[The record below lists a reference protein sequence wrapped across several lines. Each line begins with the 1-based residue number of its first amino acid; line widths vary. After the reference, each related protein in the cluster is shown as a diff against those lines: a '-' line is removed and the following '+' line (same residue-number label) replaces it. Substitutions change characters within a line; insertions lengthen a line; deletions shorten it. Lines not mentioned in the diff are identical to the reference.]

1 MTDITSP
8 LHNRADVERAERIRH
23 ELAESRG
30 LEPRDY
36 SHYTPR
42 PVAQTKKSPAGGNR
56 SGSPAA

>member
-8 LHNRADVERAERIRH
+8 LHSLADVELSEQIRQQ
-23 ELAESRG
+23 LAQSRG

-42 PVAQTKKSPAGGNR
+42 PVEMPAQKEAR
-56 SGSPAA
+56 QA